1 MAFLL
6 RSRIG
11 TRFGAPVAFVVGL
24 MLAPTAAAQTTA
36 PGWTVRDIGQP
47 PAGGHAS
54 FGPDLLTLTSS
65 GAEVAG
71 IADQFTFAYRPIAG
85 NATIVAKVD
94 ALQALD
100 AGAQAGVMIRG
111 ALDAGAPHAFMLASG
126 NGGTAFRSR
135 GNTDGSTSDTKA
147 RAVSIGGE
155 PIWLKLERTTSDVV
169 ASRSV
174 DGVNWTAVAT
184 ARITFAETVYV
195 GLAVAS
201 HAAPS
206 WISAGFSRVRVV
218 GNGTLDD
225 GFSAIDIGQ
234 PVLSGGS
241 WSDGETF
248 LVDGSGRSVGADPD
262 QLRFV
267 YRAFTGDAD
276 VMTRVAA
283 FEAATPDTHAGLVVR
298 ESLDATSPYAA
309 VFATPQGVEF
319 ASRSVAGERPSVVTG
334 GAASDAV
341 YLRLRRRDNVVTA
354 LRSPDGIYWMTV
366 AQQAMSSDL
375 GFVGI
380 GVTSNDTT
388 QTARVRFDHTV
399 IAAASPS
406 TPREAAS
413 TRSHDESSVPLAAV
427 ETPVPVGAV
436 VPPTLLIFTAST
448 LHDDVERYVL
458 EVFLEGANTT
468 TARALST
475 TNLGRPVRVN
485 GECTVDVRAR
495 IAALAPGRYI
505 ATVTAVVPAQGI
517 FQSDPS
523 AVFTR

>member
-1 MAFLL
+1 MA
-6 RSRIG
+6 
-11 TRFGAPVAFVVGL
+11 V
-24 MLAPTAAAQTTA
+24 LALAVHAHAQTTA
-36 PGWTVRDIGQP
+36 PGWVVRDIGQP
-47 PAGGHAS
+47 PSAGTAS
-54 FGPDLLTLTSS
+54 FGPDALTVTSS

-71 IADQFTFAYRPIAG
+71 LSDQFTFVYRPITG
-85 NATIVAKVD
+85 SATIIAKVD
-94 ALQALD
+94 AVQAPS
-100 AGAQAGVMIRG
+100 AGAQAGVMIR
-111 ALDAGAPHAFMLASG
+111 ASLESAAPHAFMFGSG
-126 NGGTAFRSR
+126 NGGTEFRSR
-135 GNTDGSTSDTKA
+135 SNTDGSTSDTKA

-184 ARITFAETVYV
+184 ARVAFAETVYV

-201 HAAPS
+201 HAAPG

-234 PVLSGGS
+234 PALSGGS

-267 YRAFTGDAD
+267 YRAFAGDAD

-298 ESLDATSPYAA
+298 ASLDATSPYAA

-319 ASRSVAGERPSVVTG
+319 ASRLMAGERPSVVPG
-334 GAASDAV
+334 GAVNSEV

-366 AQQAMSSDL
+366 AQQAMPSDL

-380 GVTSNDTT
+380 GVTSNDAR

-399 IAAASPS
+399 FAAAAPSPTKEGARTS
-406 TPREAAS
+406 SR
-413 TRSHDESSVPLAAV
+413 DESLVRMAAV
-427 ETPVPVGAV
+427 ETPIPVDV
-436 VPPTLLIFTAST
+436 LVPPTTLIFTAST
-448 LHDDVERYVL
+448 LHDDVDRYVL
-458 EVFLEGANTT
+458 EVFLEGADPT